1 MDPYRSNH
9 FNRVAMDMNNYLIAS
24 TYRYYQNQHY
34 RSIRDRRNGLMM
46 YQRPSVFQTGLG
58 GLLAYGFHAVGL
70 PSSVVQMGYR
80 FGYFLDSN
88 A

>member
-1 MDPYRSNH
+1 MDPYRLSH
-9 FNRVAMDMNNYLIAS
+9 FHRVAMDMNNYLIES

-34 RSIRDRRNGLMM
+34 RSSRDRRHGLMM
-46 YQRPSVFQTGLG
+46 YQKPLFGQSGFG
-58 GLLAYGFHAVGL
+58 GLLAYGLHSVGL

-80 FGYFLDSN
+80 FGYFLDSY